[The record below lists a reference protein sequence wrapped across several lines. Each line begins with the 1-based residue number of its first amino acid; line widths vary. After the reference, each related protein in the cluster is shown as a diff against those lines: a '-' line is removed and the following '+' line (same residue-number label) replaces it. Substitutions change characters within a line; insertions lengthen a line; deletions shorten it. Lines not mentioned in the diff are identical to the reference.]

1 MKTINLKKI
10 AIAGAALVGLGTA
23 AIGVVNSQTQPNI
36 VQAATSKIKVS
47 QSSAVKKFQAKYKKA
62 KIESINLEKEHGRY
76 VYKIE
81 GFTSTKEY
89 EMKINASTGKTISSH
104 SERRDRGDKKS
115 ALNLKKTISRS
126 TATKIA
132 QKKVSGSKA
141 IEWNLD
147 REGSRNVWEVTVTKN
162 GKKSEVKINAL
173 TKKVISVERD

>member
-10 AIAGAALVGLGTA
+10 AIAGVALVGLGTA
-23 AIGVVNSQTQPNI
+23 TMATVNSQAQPTI

-62 KIESINLEKEHGRY
+62 KIDSISLEKEKGRY
-76 VYKIE
+76 VYEIE
-81 GFTSTKEY
+81 GFTSTREY
-89 EMKINASTGKTISSH
+89 DMKINATTGKTISAH
-104 SERRDRGDKKS
+104 SEKRNEKKS

-132 QKKVSGSKA
+132 QKRVSGSKA
-141 IEWNLD
+141 TEWTLD
-147 REGSRNVWEVTVTKN
+147 REGSRSVWEVTVTKN